1 METKPKSKNI
11 VQNTTI
17 KNDIEKKGGLL
28 SFFHEMT
35 YIERRILMLEQK
47 DEQLL
52 IDLTSARGVPGNEE
66 EVREVFKAYAKDY
79 ADEIIFDG
87 LGSVI
92 AKHGQDENS
101 PRIFIS
107 GHMDEVG
114 FMVTKI
120 TEKGFIEF
128 QTLGGWWSQV
138 MLAQQV
144 EIKTREGKLIHGVI
158 GCKPPHVLSVEARNK
173 PYDIKDMFIDVGGSS
188 EEEVKSW
195 GVRPG
200 DMITPYIE
208 YKRLNDSKFLL
219 AKAWDNRVGTA
230 VALRVLENLA
240 KDGHPNQLF
249 AGSDVMEEVGLRGA
263 RTSTYLANP
272 EIAFALDTGTAGDT
286 PGMTPK
292 EADSVLGKGPQ
303 ILIFDASM
311 VPHKKLL
318 NFVTDVAEELEI
330 PFQYTVIAGG
340 GTDAGQMHLT
350 RQGIPSLA
358 ITVPVRYLHSHT
370 SVIHEDDYLNTVKLV
385 TEVVRRLDRTT
396 VDQILSY

>member
-1 METKPKSKNI
+1 
-11 VQNTTI
+11 
-17 KNDIEKKGGLL
+17 
-28 SFFHEMT
+28 
-35 YIERRILMLEQK
+35 MLDKK

-66 EVREVFKAYAKDY
+66 EVREIFKAYAKPFAED
-79 ADEIIFDG
+79 IFFDG

-92 AKHGQDENS
+92 AKHVGTGGG
-101 PRIFIS
+101 PKILIS

-114 FMVTKI
+114 FMVTGI

-128 QTLGGWWSQV
+128 QTLGGWWGQV

-144 EIKTREGKLIHGVI
+144 EIKTQEGKLIHGVT
-158 GCKPPHVLSVEARNK
+158 GSKPPHVLTPEARNK
-173 PYDIKDMFIDVGGSS
+173 PYDIKDMFIDIGASS
-188 EEEVKSW
+188 EAEAKSW

-200 DMITPYIE
+200 DMITPYIQ

-230 VALRVLENLA
+230 VSLRVLENLA
-240 KDGHPNQLF
+240 Q
-249 AGSDVMEEVGLRGA
+249 
-263 RTSTYLANP
+263 
-272 EIAFALDTGTAGDT
+272 
-286 PGMTPK
+286 
-292 EADSVLGKGPQ
+292 GPQ
-303 ILIFDASM
+303 VLIFDASM
-311 VPHKKLL
+311 VPHKKLV
-318 NFVTDVAEELEI
+318 NFVTKVAEDLDI

-350 RQGIPSLA
+350 RNGVPSIA

-385 TEVVRRLDRTT
+385 TEVVRRLDDET
-396 VDQILSY
+396 VSALRSY

>member
-66 EVREVFKAYAKDY
+66 EVREVFKTYAKDY

-263 RTSTYLANP
+263 RTSTYLADP

>member
-1 METKPKSKNI
+1 
-11 VQNTTI
+11 
-17 KNDIEKKGGLL
+17 
-28 SFFHEMT
+28 
-35 YIERRILMLEQK
+35 MLEQK

-66 EVREVFKAYAKDY
+66 EVREIFKAYAKPF
-79 ADEIIFDG
+79 ADEILFDG
-87 LGSVI
+87 IGSVI
-92 AKHGQDENS
+92 AKHGQDENA
-101 PRIFIS
+101 PKIFIS

-144 EIKTREGKLIHGVI
+144 EIKTSEGRLIHGVI
-158 GCKPPHVLSVEARNK
+158 GCKPPHVLTPEARK
-173 PYDIKDMFIDVGGSS
+173 QPYDIKDMFIDVGATSQ
-188 EEEVKSW
+188 EEVKGW

-208 YKRLNDSKFLL
+208 YKRLNDTKYLL

-240 KDGHPNQLF
+240 TEGHNNQLY

-263 RTSTYLANP
+263 RTSTYLVNP
-272 EIAFALDTGTAGDT
+272 DIAFALDTGTAGDT
-286 PGMTPK
+286 PGMTAK
-292 EADSVLGKGPQ
+292 EADSILGKGPQ

-318 NFVTDVAEELEI
+318 NFVVKVAEELEI
-330 PFQYTVIAGG
+330 PFQYAVIAGG

-350 RQGIPSLA
+350 RKGVPSLA

-385 TEVVRRLDRTT
+385 TEVVRRLDRQT
-396 VDQILSY
+396 VDELLSY

>member
-52 IDLTSARGVPGNEE
+52 IDLTSARGIPGNEE
-66 EVREVFKAYAKDY
+66 EVREVFKTYAKDY

>member
-1 METKPKSKNI
+1 
-11 VQNTTI
+11 
-17 KNDIEKKGGLL
+17 
-28 SFFHEMT
+28 
-35 YIERRILMLEQK
+35 MLEQK

-66 EVREVFKAYAKDY
+66 EVREVFKTYAKDY

-272 EIAFALDTGTAGDT
+272 EIAFVLDTGTAGDT